1 MLVAMS
7 TQHTPSASELAAL
20 LCARLCHDLVSP
32 VSALGAALSVLD
44 DENAADMRDDA
55 IALIRTGANQAHAK
69 LEYVRL
75 AFGAGGSRPGTV
87 DARELKRLA
96 EAMFASSK
104 PELVW
109 KVQATGLDKPA
120 ARVLLNLIWLAV
132 DNVPRG
138 GSVTVEA
145 SASEAG
151 DSRLRIVAAGPRARI
166 DPGYIEA
173 LAGRAGEDGYD
184 GRSIQPY
191 YAGLIAREHGGRVEA
206 RAEEERIE
214 YVALLEPQAKAHAA

>member
-1 MLVAMS
+1 MLGAMS
-7 TQHTPSASELAAL
+7 DQNTPSATELAAL

-55 IALIRTGANQAHAK
+55 IELIRTGANQAHAK
-69 LEYVRL
+69 LDYVRL
-75 AFGAGGSRPGTV
+75 AFGAGGSRPGSIDTG
-87 DARELKRLA
+87 ELKRLSD
-96 EAMFASSK
+96 AMFASAK
-104 PELVW
+104 PDLVW
-109 KVQATGLDKPA
+109 KVQAASLGKPA

-138 GSVTVEA
+138 GTVTVEA
-145 SASEAG
+145 TASEAG
-151 DSRLRIVAAGPRARI
+151 DSRIRIVAAGPKARI
-166 DPGYIEA
+166 DPSYIEA

-191 YAGLIAREHGGRVEA
+191 YAGLVARENGGRVEA
-206 RAEEERIE
+206 RAGEERVE
-214 YVALLEPQAKAHAA
+214 YIALIAPQAKAEAA